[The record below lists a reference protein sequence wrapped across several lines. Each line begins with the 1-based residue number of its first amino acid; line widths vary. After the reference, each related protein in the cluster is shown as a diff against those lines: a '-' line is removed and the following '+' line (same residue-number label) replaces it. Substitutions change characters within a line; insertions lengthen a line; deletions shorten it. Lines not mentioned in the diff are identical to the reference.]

1 MLDPEKIREDFPI
14 LKERRI
20 VYFDNAAT
28 TQKPRQVIEAVKRF
42 YERHNANIH
51 RGLHDLSQEA
61 SELYEEAH
69 RVVARFIGARDM
81 SEVVFTR
88 NTTESLNLVAYTLA
102 LSRLGPGDNVVTTI
116 MEHHSGMLPWI
127 YLSRLRGFEV
137 RLVKVTGDGELDYGM
152 LEELVDNRTR
162 VVAVTHVS
170 NMLGTVNDVRRI
182 ARVAHSV
189 GAYLVVDAA
198 QSAPH
203 MKLNV
208 REMDVD
214 FLAFSGHKMLG
225 PTGIGVL
232 YAKREHLEELP
243 PFLYGGDMV
252 RAVHYV
258 EGRVEAKWNELPW
271 KYEAG
276 TPNIVGGVGL
286 MEAVRYLERIGMENI
301 EQYERR
307 LTTYLLKRLEE
318 LGDRIEV
325 YGPRDPSRRT
335 ALAAFNVRGM
345 DPHAVAAALNAYG
358 IAVRSGYHCTQPLHE
373 YLGIK
378 KGSARASLY
387 IYNTMEEIDYFIEA
401 LSSIASKS

>member
-1 MLDPEKIREDFPI
+1 MLDPERIREDFPI
-14 LKERRI
+14 LKQRRI
-20 VYFDNAAT
+20 IYFDNAAT
-28 TQKPRQVIEAVKRF
+28 THKPRQVIEAVKRF
-42 YERHNANIH
+42 YETHNANIH

-81 SEVVFTR
+81 AEIVFTR
-88 NTTESLNLVAYTLA
+88 NTTESLNLVAYALA

-127 YLSRLRGFEV
+127 YLSRIRGFEV
-137 RLVKVTGDGELDYGM
+137 RLAKVTGEGELDYTM
-152 LEELVDNRTR
+152 LEELVDEKTR
-162 VVAVTHVS
+162 VVAVAHVS
-170 NMLGTVNDVRRI
+170 NMLGTINDVKRI
-182 ARVAHSV
+182 ARIAHEV
-189 GAYLVVDAA
+189 GAYVVVDAA

-203 MKLNV
+203 MKLDV
-208 REMDVD
+208 RDMDVD

-232 YAKREHLEELP
+232 YARQEHLEELP

-276 TPNIVGGVGL
+276 TPNIAGGIGL

-301 EQYERR
+301 EEYERR
-307 LTTYLLKRLEE
+307 LASYLLKRLEE
-318 LGDRIEV
+318 LGDRIEF
-325 YGPRDPSRRT
+325 YGPRDPARRT
-335 ALAAFNVRGM
+335 ALAAFNVRSM

-378 KGSARASLY
+378 GGSARASLY
-387 IYNTMEEIDYFIEA
+387 IYNTVEEIDYFIEA
-401 LSSIASKS
+401 LSTIASKA